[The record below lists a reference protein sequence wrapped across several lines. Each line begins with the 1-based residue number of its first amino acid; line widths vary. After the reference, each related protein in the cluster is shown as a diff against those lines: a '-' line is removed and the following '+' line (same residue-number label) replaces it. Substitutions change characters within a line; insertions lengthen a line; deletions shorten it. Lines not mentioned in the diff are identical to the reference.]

1 MYVINISIIPDSEY
15 FMGDSKSLNISLEC
29 PGLIRTP
36 GFRALSHFINRFD
49 VDAMKFLKGAWLRRV
64 T

>member
-29 PGLIRTP
+29 PGPHKNRGL
-36 GFRALSHFINRFD
+36 RAVSHFI
-49 VDAMKFLKGAWLRRV
+49 AGLMLM
-64 T
+64 